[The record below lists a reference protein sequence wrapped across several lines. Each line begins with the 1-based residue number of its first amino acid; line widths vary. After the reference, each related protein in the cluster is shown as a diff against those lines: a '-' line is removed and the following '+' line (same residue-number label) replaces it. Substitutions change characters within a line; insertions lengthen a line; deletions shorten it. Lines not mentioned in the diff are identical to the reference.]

1 MFRKNI
7 IVHYYVCPL
16 QNITR
21 TFEPGLSILETDQ
34 VELEKKVANSE
45 EVIRQ
50 KEQEII
56 ELKVLDKM

>member
-1 MFRKNI
+1 M
-7 IVHYYVCPL
+7 CSL

-45 EVIRQ
+45 EVILQ

-56 ELKVLDKM
+56 ELKVLDKV